1 MQSSHNYSDQDLF
14 VGVFSFE
21 DGNNFYGKL
30 IDSVC
35 LHLAVLDNGNH
46 DKFVADFWSVRNA
59 FDSAGQFDKLRGG
72 KRTSH
77 SVDFSIRLETLCL
90 DRAYHSGLYCVC
102 SSQNVR
108 MDRERLDLNLSR

>member
-21 DGNNFYGKL
+21 DGHNFFGKL

-46 DKFVADFWSVRNA
+46 DKFVTDFWSVRNA
-59 FDSAGQFDKLRGG
+59 FDSAGQFDNFGEEKGLH
-72 KRTSH
+72 TLLI
-77 SVDFSIRLETLCL
+77 SVFGWKHCALIGLIIQVCIVFVVPKMYEWIEKGSI
-90 DRAYHSGLYCVC
+90 
-102 SSQNVR
+102 
-108 MDRERLDLNLSR
+108 